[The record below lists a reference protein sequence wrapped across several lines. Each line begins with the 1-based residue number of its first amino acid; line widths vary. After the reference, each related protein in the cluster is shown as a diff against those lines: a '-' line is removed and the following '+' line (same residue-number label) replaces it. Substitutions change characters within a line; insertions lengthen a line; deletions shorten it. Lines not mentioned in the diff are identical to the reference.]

1 MSFSDYDLSEIQYF
15 VNSWI
20 EKNDSRM
27 MNNGDKI
34 DLITAIM
41 GLDTLRDELEDDQPL
56 FSKDEHIRMLY
67 EVLAILISI
76 QTAVDNKMEERSKKE
91 ETNTWWL

>member
-56 FSKDEHIRMLY
+56 FSKDEHIRMIY
-67 EVLAILISI
+67 EVLAILISM
-76 QTAVDNKMEERSKKE
+76 QTAVDKKMEERSKKE
-91 ETNTWWL
+91 ETNT

>member
-67 EVLAILISI
+67 EVLAILISM
-76 QTAVDNKMEERSKKE
+76 QTAVDKKMEERSKKE
-91 ETNTWWL
+91 ETNT

>member
-1 MSFSDYDLSEIQYF
+1 MNFSDYDLSEIQYF

-56 FSKDEHIRMLY
+56 FSKDEHIRMIY
-67 EVLAILISI
+67 EVLAILISM
-76 QTAVDNKMEERSKKE
+76 QTAVDKKMEERSKKE
-91 ETNTWWL
+91 ETNT

>member
-1 MSFSDYDLSEIQYF
+1 MFMSFSDYDLSEIQYF

-34 DLITAIM
+34 DLITAII
-41 GLDTLRDELEDDQPL
+41 GLDTLIDELEDDQPL
-56 FSKDEHIRMLY
+56 FSKNEHIRMIY
-67 EVLAILISI
+67 EVLAILISM
-76 QTAVDNKMEERSKKE
+76 QTAVDKKMGERSKKE
-91 ETNTWWL
+91 ENNT

>member
-1 MSFSDYDLSEIQYF
+1 MFMNFSDYDLSEIQYF

-56 FSKDEHIRMLY
+56 FSKDEHIRMIY
-67 EVLAILISI
+67 EVLAILISM
-76 QTAVDNKMEERSKKE
+76 QTAVDKKMEERSKKE
-91 ETNTWWL
+91 ETNT